1 MPFWIGL
8 MKNRWL
14 KAGGILLGA
23 GVAVAIAALLLNL
36 LAPKI
41 SQWNG
46 WGSLW
51 QSVSGAKGNPSPQP
65 TEPAEQFSPNASA
78 VPDKPIALDYTQ
90 LKNLLAAQQFKAADR
105 ETQRLMHAWADRKQR
120 TGPDLQLELQFPCK
134 ELRTIDQLWLQASN
148 GQFGFSLQKEIWQ
161 ETGQIAQ
168 EFGSRVGWHRDKQ
181 WLKYNGLNFNREAP
195 LGHLPAA
202 AWNAWEG
209 AETDKDLNLH
219 WFYLVFLN
227 GDRGCEGG

>member
-1 MPFWIGL
+1 MGT
-8 MKNRWL
+8 
-14 KAGGILLGA
+14 

-51 QSVSGAKGNPSPQP
+51 RSPSDAKGNASPQP
-65 TEPAEQFSPNASA
+65 SESA
-78 VPDKPIALDYTQ
+78 PPTPSIAPDEPIALDYTQ
-90 LKNLLAAQQFKAADR
+90 LKKLLAAQQFKAADR
-105 ETQRLMHAWADRKQR
+105 ETKRLMHDWADQKQR
-120 TGPDLQLELQFPCK
+120 TGPDLQLELQFPCN

-168 EFGSRVGWHRDKQ
+168 EFGSRVGWHTDKQ
-181 WLKYNGLNFNREAP
+181 WLKYDGLRFSQDAP

-209 AETDKDLNLH
+209 AATDKDLNLH

-227 GDRGCEGG
+227 GDRGCDAG